1 MENFQTTI
9 ISQIVAFNWTLLL
22 VMEYYTPGDHLKGK
36 NKCFKLILYI
46 FEQFL
51 SSSLNVLQRI
61 FQTFF
66 RNYLYHGV

>member
-36 NKCFKLILYI
+36 NKCFKYI
-46 FEQFL
+46 FEHFL

-66 RNYLYHGV
+66 RNYFYHGV